1 MQIQAVTKN
10 LRISAQK
17 MRLAANK
24 IRGKSVS
31 QALEILTF
39 AETKS
44 AKLALKTLESAIAN
58 AENNEGADIDDLVV
72 SECYVDEGATM
83 RRMRARAKGRGN
95 VILKRSSHIT
105 VKLSDEVGGQ

>member
-1 MQIQAVTKN
+1 M
-10 LRISAQK
+10 
-17 MRLAANK
+17 
-24 IRGKSVS
+24 
-31 QALEILTF
+31 
-39 AETKS
+39 ETKS

-95 VILKRSSHIT
+95 SILKRSSHIT